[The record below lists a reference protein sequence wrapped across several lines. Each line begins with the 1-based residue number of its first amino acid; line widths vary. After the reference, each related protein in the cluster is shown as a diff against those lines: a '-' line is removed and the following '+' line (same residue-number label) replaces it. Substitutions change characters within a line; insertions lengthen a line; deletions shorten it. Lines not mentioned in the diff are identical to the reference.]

1 MRQLLDDPHGII
13 LVTGPTGSGKSTTLY
28 ACLDNLNESSRNI
41 LTVEDPIEYDIEG
54 IGQTQVNAKAEMT
67 FAKGLRA
74 ILRQDPDVVMV
85 GEIRDYE
92 TADISVQASLTG
104 HLVLSTLHTN
114 TAIGAITRLA
124 NMGVQPYLLSNSL
137 NGLVSQR
144 LVRVL
149 CPDCREP
156 YKADSYEREFL
167 KVKGRATAPTIFRA
181 RGCVACGNEG
191 YRGRIGIYEI
201 VKLDEGLRK
210 MIHSSASEL
219 EMEKYARETTVS
231 IRDDGRSR
239 VINGDTT
246 VDEVLRVTMG
256 D

>member
-1 MRQLLDDPHGII
+1 M
-13 LVTGPTGSGKSTTLY
+13 
-28 ACLDNLNESSRNI
+28 
-41 LTVEDPIEYDIEG
+41 
-54 IGQTQVNAKAEMT
+54 
-67 FAKGLRA
+67 
-74 ILRQDPDVVMV
+74 
-85 GEIRDYE
+85 
-92 TADISVQASLTG
+92 
-104 HLVLSTLHTN
+104 
-114 TAIGAITRLA
+114 
-124 NMGVQPYLLSNSL
+124 

-156 YKADSYEREFL
+156 YKADSYERRFL
-167 KVKGRATAPTIFRA
+167 KVKGRAAAPKIFRA

-219 EMEKYARETTVS
+219 EMEKYARETTGS